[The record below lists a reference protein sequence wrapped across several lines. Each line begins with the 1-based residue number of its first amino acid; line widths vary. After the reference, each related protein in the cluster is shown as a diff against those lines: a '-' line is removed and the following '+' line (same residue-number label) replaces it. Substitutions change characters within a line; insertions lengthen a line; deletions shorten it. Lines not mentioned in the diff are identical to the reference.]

1 MLIPSNYCKKVRLC
15 RRRLCFRFVDHF
27 CKLRFAGC
35 IFCRDKNSASI
46 YSTGIQAVFALN
58 IFKKRLPA
66 NRLFCFLLVSLS
78 ERDFIPVYRAEKRC
92 SSICR
97 SPSWFWGWLYSTLPT
112 PENSLQFFIFPSSN
126 RVRMFSYGHGCSFF
140 NLISVKSIMKEKRK
154 EQPKDKNYL

>member
-1 MLIPSNYCKKVRLC
+1 MSLWYYSMKKSQGMNRWMVFTFTIFVYFHNVDRFFSSLCVSSKCRNKKEKCWFQAITAKKVRLC

-46 YSTGIQAVFALN
+46 CSTGIQAVFALN

-78 ERDFIPVYRAEKRC
+78 ERDFIPVYRAEK
-92 SSICR
+92 
-97 SPSWFWGWLYSTLPT
+97 TL
-112 PENSLQFFIFPSSN
+112 
-126 RVRMFSYGHGCSFF
+126 FF
-140 NLISVKSIMKEKRK
+140 NL
-154 EQPKDKNYL
+154 